1 MLLCK
6 ALKLQVQFP
15 HLKNGDKSS
24 YLPEFLRGLSEI
36 TCGKKAFSRK
46 SDADRVPN
54 EQWLLLLLSDFSDLR
69 KCKATD

>member
-46 SDADRVPN
+46 SDADRVPVN
-54 EQWLLLLLSDFSDLR
+54 NGYYYYYLISQ
-69 KCKATD
+69 T